1 MSGKAVMYLYRHP
14 RETKENKSISGRIIH
29 NWARPIFHKEDNFA
43 KLSKVSRQSCPGGRS
58 NALTVLQE
66 ERREKDEAVILRMS
80 GSRKRK
86 VNAEEAVTRPGDPG
100 WVGRARVPQ
109 VEQGEY
115 VRRPDWQTSAT
126 VSDTR
131 KKGVKSR
138 VTSLTQVA

>member
-1 MSGKAVMYLYRHP
+1 M
-14 RETKENKSISGRIIH
+14 
-29 NWARPIFHKEDNFA
+29 
-43 KLSKVSRQSCPGGRS
+43 
-58 NALTVLQE
+58 LQE

-126 VSDTR
+126 VSDKR
-131 KKGVKSR
+131 KKGVGR
-138 VTSLTQVA
+138 VLCHSYTSGVFFIVLII